1 MNAPDRAVRARNFA
15 LLIVLE
21 CCWAFAVWLA
31 HPVTVLPNFMIRLG
45 ASPFVVGLLP
55 ALWAIG
61 TGVGALAVGPL
72 IARRTRLG
80 PITGVWHLFA
90 IIPYLGLA
98 GVAAA
103 AATWDLHP
111 GLLQAAALMM
121 FLLYDV
127 AIGALMNV
135 YFFLLSRVFPGK
147 GRSRWFG
154 ALFTISC
161 GAGLMGP
168 LLASTGFIRE
178 GSSLMAYAALFLTSY
193 AFMFLGS
200 LPFFFLREPA
210 ARPAPPRTLAS
221 NFIHLHGLWRKNV
234 HLRRYL
240 IARMWVQVGMLTGA
254 FAATY
259 SRAEVGLGEH
269 TITWFGLVA
278 VAGEAAFS
286 WPLGWMGSRLAS
298 GNASARAAYI
308 RTQFAVQVLVMTA
321 LLFAALRPGL
331 PAAMAL
337 VLVTGLCVAADL
349 VIHPNIL
356 IEMGTPRL
364 RADFIA
370 LGAVALMPAMALI
383 GPLGGWV
390 IEHVGHRWTFGLA
403 ALVGIPGLV
412 NLWRLSSVRKTRNP
426 GDGSLP
432 STRP

>member
-1 MNAPDRAVRARNFA
+1 MRYHISSMNAPDRAVRNRNFA
-15 LLIVLE
+15 LLIALE

-45 ASPFVVGLLP
+45 ASPFIVGLLP
-55 ALWAIG
+55 ALWAVG

-72 IARRTRLG
+72 IAHRARLA

-98 GVAAA
+98 GIAAV
-103 AATWDLHP
+103 AATWEVDRR
-111 GLLQAAALMM
+111 LLQAAALFL
-121 FLLYDV
+121 FLLFDL
-127 AIGALMNV
+127 AIGCLMNV
-135 YFFLLSRVFPGK
+135 YFFLLSRIFPGK

-161 GAGLMGP
+161 AAGLLGP

-178 GSSLMAYAALFLTSY
+178 GSSLMAYAALFLTSFV
-193 AFMFLGS
+193 FMFLGS

-210 ARPAPPRTLAS
+210 ARPALRRTLAS
-221 NFIHLHGLWRKNV
+221 NFAHLRELWNGHI

-240 IARMWVQVGMLTGA
+240 VARMWVQVGMLTGA

-259 SRAEVGLGEH
+259 SREEAGLGEH
-269 TITWFGLVA
+269 TITWFGLIA

-286 WPLGWMGSRLAS
+286 WPLGWLGSRLAS
-298 GNASARAAYI
+298 GDASARAAYI
-308 RTQFAVQVLVMTA
+308 RTQFVVQSLVMGS

-370 LGAVALMPAMALI
+370 LGAVVLMPAMAVI
-383 GPLGGWV
+383 GPLAGWV
-390 IEHVGHRWTFGLA
+390 IELIGHRWTFGLA
-403 ALVGIPGLV
+403 ALVGVPGLV
-412 NLWRLSSVRKTRNP
+412 NLWRLSSGRKASAR
-426 GDGSLP
+426 G
-432 STRP
+432 